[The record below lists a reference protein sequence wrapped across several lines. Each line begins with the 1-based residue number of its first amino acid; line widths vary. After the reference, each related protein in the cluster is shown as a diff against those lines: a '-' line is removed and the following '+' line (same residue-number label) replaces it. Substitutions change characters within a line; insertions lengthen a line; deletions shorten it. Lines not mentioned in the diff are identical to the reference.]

1 MFCVD
6 NIVRRSQPLQE
17 TLADRLNNIRLNANT
32 AFQLNLTAGDL
43 VTAIQ
48 EESRV
53 TLPLVIDERL
63 ADDTV
68 LLASGLKVTAGFG
81 QAETTITL
89 EKEVTSGG

>member
-17 TLADRLNNIRLNANT
+17 ALADRLNNIRLNANT
-32 AFQLNLTAGDL
+32 ASRLNLTAGNP

-48 EESRV
+48 GESRV

-68 LLASGLKVTAGFG
+68 LLASGLIVTSGFG
-81 QAETTITL
+81 QAEAVITL
-89 EKEVTSGG
+89 ERGDRGR